1 MASRF
6 LNMVALINLFSVNR
20 RLFKTP
26 QSHPQPQLR
35 FKPKDRTMPAR
46 FADTITN
53 LQKGAKGM
61 TISAAV
67 KNIENWEKSVSE
79 LDQSGAKTLL
89 HDLGA
94 LKKALQKEEPD
105 GKAVLTLVEKLGKET
120 LAMSKKTEG
129 PVSGKLEE
137 VGNLLSGGLKA

>member
-1 MASRF
+1 
-6 LNMVALINLFSVNR
+6 
-20 RLFKTP
+20 
-26 QSHPQPQLR
+26 
-35 FKPKDRTMPAR
+35 MPAR
-46 FADTITN
+46 FAETITN
-53 LQKGAKGM
+53 LKKGAQGM

-79 LDQSGAKTLL
+79 LDQTGAKTLL

-129 PVSGKLEE
+129 AVSGKLEE